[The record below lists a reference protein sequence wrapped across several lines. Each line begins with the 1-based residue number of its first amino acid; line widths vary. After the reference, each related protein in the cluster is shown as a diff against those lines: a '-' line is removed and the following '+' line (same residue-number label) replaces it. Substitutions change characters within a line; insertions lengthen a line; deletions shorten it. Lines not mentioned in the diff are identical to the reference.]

1 MQNKDFLVI
10 STSLNPD
17 SKSRMLA
24 KHAHATLDAQVGCE
38 FVDLRD
44 FALPMC
50 DGNAA
55 YAHPDVALVTKKII
69 NASCIIVAT
78 PIYNYDVN
86 AAFKN
91 LIELSGRA
99 WHDKVVGFLCAA
111 GGKSSYMSVMAVAN
125 SLMLDFRSVI
135 IPRFVYAE
143 GSQFSETVI
152 DETVQ
157 ERINE
162 LTKTAIRLTGLV
174 HVAP

>member
-1 MQNKDFLVI
+1 MQSKEFLVI

-24 KHAHATLDAQVGCE
+24 KYAHATLDAQVGCE

-50 DGNAA
+50 DGDSA

-143 GSQFSETVI
+143 GSHFSEAEI

-162 LTKTAIRLTGLV
+162 LTKMAIRLTGLV